1 MNTEEAKGL
10 IIFAGTWA
18 LLAMFVCGC
27 MERRLRRLNR
37 IVRDIDEDMTKYV
50 N

>member
-10 IIFAGTWA
+10 VIFAGIWGVMA
-18 LLAMFVCGC
+18 VVACAY
-27 MERRLRRLNR
+27 MERRLRRLGR
-37 IVRDIDEDMTKYV
+37 VVREIEEDAAKYV